1 MSLCQFVTFWSNIAL
16 KFVTHYIYITL
27 QNPWFFNENTCWC
40 VTIFCRFIY
49 AVLTFWWKC
58 CVVIARTSI
67 LRLAYFS
74 CWWSDC
80 SCLVCSLHLSLSL
93 WMVWRS
99 VSRDWRSGL
108 AENPFLV
115 TAAALLNLLSPWGKV
130 KQALEI
136 LDKDSASLKT
146 KSVHNVLKQKS
157 PILILHHPIL
167 VV

>member
-1 MSLCQFVTFWSNIAL
+1 
-16 KFVTHYIYITL
+16 
-27 QNPWFFNENTCWC
+27 
-40 VTIFCRFIY
+40 
-49 AVLTFWWKC
+49 
-58 CVVIARTSI
+58 
-67 LRLAYFS
+67 
-74 CWWSDC
+74 
-80 SCLVCSLHLSLSL
+80 
-93 WMVWRS
+93 MVWRS